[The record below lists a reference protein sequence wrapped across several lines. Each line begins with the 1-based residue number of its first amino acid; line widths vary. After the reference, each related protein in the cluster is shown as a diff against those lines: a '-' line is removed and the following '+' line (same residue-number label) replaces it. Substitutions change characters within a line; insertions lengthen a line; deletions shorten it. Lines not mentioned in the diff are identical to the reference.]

1 MAILQP
7 FPPAKA
13 IFAGI
18 GILLEVYLF
27 SSNLICD
34 SARLPDI

>member
-1 MAILQP
+1 MVILQP

-18 GILLEVYLF
+18 AILLAVCLVLRSHAY
-27 SSNLICD
+27 I
-34 SARLPDI
+34 PVT